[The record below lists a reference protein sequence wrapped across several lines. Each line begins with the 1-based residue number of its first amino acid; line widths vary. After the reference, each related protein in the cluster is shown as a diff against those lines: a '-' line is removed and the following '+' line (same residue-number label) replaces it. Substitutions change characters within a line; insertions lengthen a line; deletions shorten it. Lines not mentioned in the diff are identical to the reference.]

1 MIRLPVIP
9 EEGSLMTDL
18 PAAPAAPMPP
28 APSSRYPVRVDFDY
42 VEQRSRVKTFFRGIL
57 FIPAA
62 IVAYVIG
69 IVMGIFVIISWFAIV
84 FTGRHPRGLFDSTAT
99 FFRWIT
105 RTQAYYMLL
114 TDEYPP
120 FNGNP

>member
-1 MIRLPVIP
+1 MSDVPV
-9 EEGSLMTDL
+9 
-18 PAAPAAPMPP
+18 APPTAMPLVP
-28 APSSRYPVRVDFDY
+28 PSNYPVRIEFDY
-42 VEQRSRVKTFFRGIL
+42 VEQRSRLKTFFRGIL

-84 FTGRHPRGLFDSTAT
+84 ITGKHPQGLFNSVST
-99 FFRWIT
+99 FFRWIM
-105 RTQAYYMLL
+105 RTQAYYLLL

>member
-1 MIRLPVIP
+1 MSDIPV
-9 EEGSLMTDL
+9 
-18 PAAPAAPMPP
+18 APPPPMPP
-28 APSSRYPVRVDFDY
+28 APNSGYPVRIDFDY
-42 VEQRSRVKTFFRGIL
+42 VEKRSRLTTFFRGIM

-69 IVMGIFVIISWFAIV
+69 IVMGILVIVSWFAIV
-84 FTGRHPRGLFDSTAT
+84 ITGKQPQGLFNSVST
-99 FFRWIT
+99 FFRWII
-105 RTQAYYMLL
+105 RTQAYYLLL

>member
-1 MIRLPVIP
+1 
-9 EEGSLMTDL
+9 MTDL

-28 APSSRYPVRVDFDY
+28 VPSSGFPVRIDFDY
-42 VEQRSRVKTFFRGIL
+42 VEQRSRIKTLFRVIL
-57 FIPAA
+57 LIPAA

-69 IVMGIFVIISWFAIV
+69 IVMGILVVISWFAIV
-84 FTGRHPRGLFDSTAT
+84 ITGKHPQGLFNSMAN
-99 FFRWIT
+99 FFRWTI
-105 RTQAYYMLL
+105 RVQSYYFLF